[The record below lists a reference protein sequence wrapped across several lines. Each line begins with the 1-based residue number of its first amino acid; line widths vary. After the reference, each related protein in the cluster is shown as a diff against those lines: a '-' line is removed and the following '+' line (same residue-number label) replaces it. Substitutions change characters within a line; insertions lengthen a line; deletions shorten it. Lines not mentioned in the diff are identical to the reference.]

1 MKKFIIAVI
10 SVMAFLP
17 SQGMTQ
23 FAGAGTDYTK
33 AASETW
39 TEDAMNDFLAM
50 ANSFAC
56 MSKNS
61 RVDLLPNASYESLIS
76 EVQCGLNE
84 LNAQGTNRDTLSR
97 SVITSSRASNTSTQ
111 EGTNWFDSSG
121 GPKFIANM
129 QFKKDPTTFGPYGEW
144 YISYLMAKGG
154 NTNYTTAN
162 SPAFGFVDVRPGTGS
177 SIVITSADR
186 SRQGGSEDLI
196 QRSKISYSDTTLN
209 AATLLGEYKGKD
221 ESNNAVDIV
230 VAGRTSE
237 TNYFRITMTTS
248 GGSTTKVSQCLKRD
262 QTWSNVYKYD
272 VYNKSS
278 GAKLALAGSFGFET
292 AADTRGFYDHN
303 GAWFDSSFVFNKSS
317 NKTVAVTDN
326 DSGTAYTLKWAP
338 GELSARSVVTE
349 ALDSGINIY
358 ERNGMYVRLIGST
371 KTATYHSSLAGASA
385 SPASGQ
391 YTDPWGGSIGA
402 TVTKTDIDG
411 SGNDHL
417 GWMHDMTKRSMV
429 YWAGGATVDVQIRTP
444 KSFDA
449 TLLAANFTALTQ
461 DGDRGVKNMPADL
474 DLWASG
480 DNQASRDYI
489 AGSSGGTA
497 NGAAFFFTGLNPTG
511 VANGLLP
518 RTLYIDTATGSGS
531 VTGPDSLDKA
541 VMYNFAVNQRTGNFE
556 DFSDNSAAAFS
567 SKAADDEWPS
577 YDIDLKDSGGTK
589 YRWEFGA
596 YPWDNSIAAIKADGT
611 VKPVDQPVMLK
622 YTHTTAGDVNQAQD
636 TNGLTYFAN
645 NSNYFPDKSGLCTV
659 LASNHYSCVAKP
671 SSFDGKTFMLEYNG
685 SHLHGLPEQFA
696 TYSDGGSKG
705 SYLKIVNPVDGS
717 VLVGPDGTEYVLKA
731 REVGKSFVPAPSSVY
746 NPASPAYYAADV
758 SSALDCDDLSFDE
771 LSDLGSGWAASDLPD
786 VNDTTTYPHTTKT
799 WADLPAASTLKCT
812 VTMGKATGC

>member
-1 MKKFIIAVI
+1 MKKFIIFAI
-10 SVMAFLP
+10 SAMAFLP

-23 FAGAGTDYTK
+23 YAGAGTDYTK

-39 TEDAMNDFLAM
+39 TEDAMNDFLGM

-56 MSKNS
+56 ISKNS
-61 RVDLLPNASYESLIS
+61 RVDLLPNATYESLIS
-76 EVQCGLNE
+76 EVQCGLSD
-84 LNAQGTNRDTLSR
+84 LNSQGTNRDTLSR

-111 EGTNWFDSSG
+111 EGTNWFDSAD

-144 YISYLMAKGG
+144 YISYLMAKLGS
-154 NTNYTTAN
+154 TDFTTTN
-162 SPAFGFVDVRPGTGS
+162 SPAIGFVDIRPGTGS

-186 SRQGGSEDLI
+186 NRQGDENLV
-196 QRSKISYSDTTLN
+196 QRSKISYSDNTLN
-209 AATLLGEYKGKD
+209 TATLLGEYKGKD
-221 ESNNAVDIV
+221 ENNSDVDIV

-237 TNYFRITMTTS
+237 TNYFRITTTTS
-248 GGSTTKVSQCLKRD
+248 GSSTTKVSQCLKRD

-278 GAKLALAGSFGFET
+278 GAKLALTGSFGFET

-317 NKTVAVTDN
+317 KKIVAVTDN

-338 GELSARSVVTE
+338 GKLYARGEATE
-349 ALDSGINIY
+349 ALASGVNIY

-371 KTATYHSSLAGASA
+371 KTATYHTTLAGAFGDS
-385 SPASGQ
+385 
-391 YTDPWGGSIGA
+391 DLINNPWGVSIGDD
-402 TVTKTDIDG
+402 VTQSDIES

-429 YWAGGATVDVQIRTP
+429 YWAGGTTVEVQTRTP

-449 TLLAANFTALTQ
+449 TLLAANFTTLTQ
-461 DGDRGVKNMPADL
+461 DSDRGVKNMPADL
-474 DLWASG
+474 NSWAANSRQ
-480 DNQASRDYI
+480 DSRDYI
-489 AGSSGGTA
+489 EGSGGTA
-497 NGAAFFFTGLNPTG
+497 DGAAFFFTGLNPTG
-511 VANGLLP
+511 VASGLLP

-541 VMYNFAVNQRTGNFE
+541 VMYDFAVNQRTGEFE
-556 DFSDNSAAAFS
+556 DFSDDSTGAFEN
-567 SKAADDEWPS
+567 KAANGEWPS
-577 YDIDLKDSGGTK
+577 YDIDLKDSGGAK

-622 YTHTTAGDVNQAQD
+622 YTHTTAGDVNAALA
-636 TNGLTYFAN
+636 NGLTYFAN
-645 NSNYFPDKSGLCTV
+645 KDNYFPDKTGLCPPP
-659 LASNHYSCVAKP
+659 LMADGNYLCVAKP
-671 SSFDGKTFMLEYNG
+671 SSFNGKTFMLEYNG

-717 VLVGPDGTEYVLKA
+717 DVFGPDGTAYVLKA
-731 REVGKSFVPAPSSVY
+731 REVGKSFVPAPNSVY
-746 NPASPAYYAADV
+746 NPASPVYYDANV
-758 SSALDCDDLSFDE
+758 NSSLDCDDLSFDE
-771 LSDLGSGWAASDLPD
+771 LSDLGSGWTTSDLPD
-786 VNDTTTYPHTTKT
+786 VTDTTTYPYTTKT
-799 WADLPAASTLKCT
+799 WADLPAANTLKCT
-812 VTMGKATGC
+812 VTMGKATGCQ